1 MGGVIALLPYV
12 GVDEIRGKVTDLGK
26 ALTAEFLGTM
36 FLVLASLLKPI
47 LISWNFIN
55 NSLILL

>member
-12 GVDEIRGKVTDLGK
+12 GVDEIRGKMTDLGK

-36 FLVLASLLKPI
+36 FLVLASFFDI
-47 LISWNFIN
+47 LVLNQYSV
-55 NSLILL
+55 SQ